1 MMLSISAR
9 EKVAPSRATVLNMTL
24 IMSVRQR
31 AKDWRILLGAP
42 GITDGAP
49 IITRRRSASRRRE
62 MDEPR
67 FCCAEMAVSFEQR
80 QIYPSMDEDSGWNVR
95 IDSFT
100 DALTNIRFYC
110 TTSPSSASFLS
121 SALSSAFGSSAFG

>member
-1 MMLSISAR
+1 
-9 EKVAPSRATVLNMTL
+9 
-24 IMSVRQR
+24 
-31 AKDWRILLGAP
+31 
-42 GITDGAP
+42 
-49 IITRRRSASRRRE
+49 

-100 DALTNIRFYC
+100 DALTNIRYC
-110 TTSPSSASFLS
+110 PFCGNLLPSDKNWRE
-121 SALSSAFGSSAFG
+121 